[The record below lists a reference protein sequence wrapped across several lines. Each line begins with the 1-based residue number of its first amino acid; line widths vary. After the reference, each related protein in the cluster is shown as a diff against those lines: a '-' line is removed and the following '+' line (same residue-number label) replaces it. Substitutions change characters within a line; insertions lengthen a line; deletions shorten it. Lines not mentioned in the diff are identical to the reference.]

1 MCLTEYNET
10 ETMEM
15 LRQEGKEK
23 GKQEGLQEGWKNAM
37 LLNIINLMESTGF
50 TAEKVMDLLK
60 IPLNQRTVFHTEL
73 SKNLRRL

>member
-37 LLNIINLMESTGF
+37 LLNI
-50 TAEKVMDLLK
+50 
-60 IPLNQRTVFHTEL
+60 
-73 SKNLRRL
+73 

>member
-15 LRQEGKEK
+15 LRQEGK
-23 GKQEGLQEGWKNAM
+23 QEGLQEGWQKAM
-37 LLNIINLMESTGF
+37 LLNIKNLMESTGF

-60 IPLNQRTVFHTEL
+60 IPINQRTVLHTEL
-73 SKNLRRL
+73 SKNI